1 MSDIIDVE
9 EKDEDY
15 EDICYICRRPES
27 IAGSMIKIPGNICIC
42 RDCMQKTID
51 TMQNSGFNYDSLL
64 GMHNNIN
71 NILGNKPA
79 QAPAKQ
85 AVAGSTASSSR
96 SRRPKK
102 PAKTRRKKRRKRPPN
117 LPCPI

>member
-64 GMHNNIN
+64 GMNNNIN

-79 QAPAKQ
+79 EAPVKR
-85 AVAGSTASSSR
+85 SLRRTA
-96 SRRPKK
+96 
-102 PAKTRRKKRRKRPPN
+102 
-117 LPCPI
+117 